1 MLELC
6 MVIGISIGFLD
17 GIEQR
22 VLTLD
27 CNSIEYKAI
36 ESRDEL
42 IEVIQEG
49 NIIYIKGDNG

>member
-1 MLELC
+1 MFELC
-6 MVIGISIGFLD
+6 MVIGISIGSLD

-36 ESRDEL
+36 EFRDEL
-42 IEVIQEG
+42 IEVTQEG
-49 NIIYIKGDNG
+49 NIIYIKENF

>member
-1 MLELC
+1 

-36 ESRDEL
+36 EFRDEL
-42 IEVIQEG
+42 IEVTQEG